1 VTGRIDEVDG
11 VAPMLQSNALEFD
24 RDTALP
30 LDIHGI
36 EVLGPHLPG
45 VDCSTELEET
55 VCQSRLAV
63 INMSDDAE
71 VAEPVER
78 GHGRRLSLGRGVAQ
92 D

>member
-1 VTGRIDEVDG
+1 
-11 VAPMLQSNALEFD
+11 MLQSDALELD
-24 RDTALP
+24 RDASLP

-45 VDCSTELEET
+45 VDGSTELEET
-55 VCQSRLAV
+55 VCQSRLPV
-63 INMSDDAE
+63 IDMGDDAE

-78 GHGRRLSLGRGVAQ
+78 GHGRRLSLGRGVLR